1 MTSQSILEQDRYWL
15 HNAQVP
21 LCLFL
26 PKHCPPTITPNSEK
40 LVRVDIHIE
49 EGMITE
55 ICASGDRLPSHENEV
70 YDMKGGQVW
79 PTFVDIHTHL
89 DKGHIWHRSP
99 NPDGTFEGAIAA
111 SGEDGDR
118 YWTAEDLYRRM
129 NFALKCSYAH
139 GTQAIRTHLDFRGE
153 ETEVTWEVFQALR
166 EEWQGKIH
174 LQAASLSR
182 LEELLT
188 PEGQQFIDRLA
199 EVGGILGA
207 MPLMNNPNLDGQ
219 LSRVFSLAKERS
231 LDLDFH
237 TDENLNP
244 EARTLY
250 HVTQQALRYQFQG
263 QITCGHCCS
272 LSVQTPE
279 IVKETLEAVKAAGI
293 AIVSLP
299 LCNLYLQD
307 RQPGKTP
314 TYRGVTLIQEMQQ
327 MGIPV
332 MFASDNCRDPFFA
345 FGDHDLLEVFN
356 QTVRIAHL
364 DIPYGNWPQ
373 AVTTIPGKIMKLPH
387 PVAIAVDLPANLI
400 LFKGRRFTELLARS
414 QHDRIV
420 LRNGKP
426 IDTTLPDYAELDRL

>member
-1 MTSQSILEQDRYWL
+1 MTPQSILEQDRYWL
-15 HNAQVP
+15 CNAQVP

-55 ICASGDRLPSHENEV
+55 ICASGDRPPSNEKDV

-89 DKGHIWHRSP
+89 DKGHIWHRSQ
-99 NPDGTFEGAIAA
+99 NPDGTFSGAIAA
-111 SGEDGDR
+111 SMEDGDR
-118 YWTAEDLYRRM
+118 YWTADDLYRRM

-139 GTQAIRTHLDFRGE
+139 GTTAIRTHLDFRGE
-153 ETEVTWEVFQALR
+153 ETEVTWEVFQTLQQ
-166 EEWQGKIH
+166 EWQGKIH
-174 LQAASLSR
+174 LQAVSLST

-188 PEGQQFIDRLA
+188 PEGRQSIDRLA
-199 EVGGILGA
+199 EMGGILGG
-207 MPLMNNPNLDGQ
+207 MPLMNPNLERQ
-219 LSRVFSLAKERS
+219 LSQVFPMAKERN

-250 HVTQQALRYQFQG
+250 HVAKTAQNHQFQG

-272 LSVQTPE
+272 LAVQPPE
-279 IVKETLEAVKAAGI
+279 MVQETLEAVKAANI

-373 AVTTIPGKIMKLPH
+373 AVTTIPGKIMKLPN
-387 PVAIAVDLPANLI
+387 PVAIAVGLPANLI

-420 LRNGKP
+420 LRNGQP

>member
-1 MTSQSILEQDRYWL
+1 MTSHNILEGKGYWL
-15 HNAQVP
+15 SNAQVP
-21 LCLFL
+21 LSLFL
-26 PKHCPPTITPNSEK
+26 PKHCPPTVTPNSEK
-40 LVRVDIHIE
+40 LVRVDICIE
-49 EGMITE
+49 EGMITK
-55 ICASGDRLPSHENEV
+55 ICASGDRPPSHENDV

-99 NPDGTFEGAIAA
+99 NLEGTFEGAIAA

-139 GTQAIRTHLDFRGE
+139 GTQAIRTHLDLRGE
-153 ETEVTWEVFQALR
+153 ETKVTWDVFQALR
-166 EEWQGKIH
+166 EEWQGKLE
-174 LQAASLSR
+174 LQAVSLST
-182 LEELLT
+182 LDELCT
-188 PEGQQFIDRLA
+188 PEGQQLADRLA
-199 EVGGILGA
+199 EIGGILGG
-207 MPLMNNPNLDGQ
+207 MPLMNPNFESQ
-219 LSRVFSLAKERS
+219 IYQVLSMAKERN

-237 TDENLNP
+237 TDESLNL

-250 HVTQQALRYQFQG
+250 QVAKMALKYKFEG

-272 LSVQTPE
+272 LAVQTPE
-279 IVKETLEAVKAAGI
+279 IVQETLNAVKAAEI
-293 AIVSLP
+293 SIVSLP
-299 LCNLYLQD
+299 MCNLYLQD

-314 TYRGVTLIQEMQQ
+314 TYRGLTLVQEMQK
-327 MGIPV
+327 MRIPV

-345 FGDHDLLEVFN
+345 FGDHDMLEVFN
-356 QTVRIAHL
+356 QSVRIAHL

-373 AVTTIPGKIMKLPH
+373 AVTTIPGKIMKLPN

-426 IDTTLPDYAELDRL
+426 IDTTLPDYAELDKL